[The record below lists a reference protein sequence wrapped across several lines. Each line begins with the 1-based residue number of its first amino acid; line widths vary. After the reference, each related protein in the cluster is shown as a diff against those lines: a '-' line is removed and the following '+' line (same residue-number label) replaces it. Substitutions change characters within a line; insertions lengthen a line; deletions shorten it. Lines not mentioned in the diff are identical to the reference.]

1 MMRTYII
8 DSKFVS
14 KGENMYQNNFR
25 DELRFLS
32 RIGVDTRFL
41 SFYNKNI
48 HINNQRF
55 SRFTKQRQE
64 LFLKNYSEYN
74 IHSSKIFQKICT
86 RASRVLARSLK
97 PREKIFIEEN
107 DICTAFLLEILLEP
121 YTRKYGIEILMGQ
134 YGNISPD
141 EFNSIAMPTTLDDEA
156 VFVLNKIFNGE
167 KIDVF
172 HLKNKLN
179 FENQRKLIYPLQNVP
194 ISWIELW
201 IEKLGYECEFT
212 GEMNI
217 EMETLNFIEDF
228 IPNVRENILK
238 SALFISENSII
249 KNKQKIT

>member
-1 MMRTYII
+1 MNQT
-8 DSKFVS
+8 
-14 KGENMYQNNFR
+14 NFR

-32 RIGVDTRFL
+32 KIGVDTRFL
-41 SFYNKNI
+41 SCYNENI

-55 SRFTKQRQE
+55 SRFTKKRQE

-97 PREKIFIEEN
+97 PREKIFIEN
-107 DICTAFLLEILLEP
+107 DGVCPAFLLEILLEP
-121 YTRKYGIEILMGQ
+121 YKRKYGIEILRGHC
-134 YGNISPD
+134 GDVNPE

-156 VFVLNKIFNGE
+156 VFVLNRIFNGE

-172 HLKNKLN
+172 HLKNNLN
-179 FENQRKLIYPLQNVP
+179 FENQKKLIYPLQNVP

-201 IEKLGYECEFT
+201 IKKLGYECEFT
-212 GEMNI
+212 AEINV
-217 EMETLNFIEDF
+217 EKETLNFIEQF

-238 SALFISENSII
+238 SALFISENSIN
-249 KNKQKIT
+249 KNEINKKIEII